1 MEEVQSP
8 PPPERSTST
17 GDAGRLQME
26 EGRQQ
31 PQQQHQR
38 RLARPKFM
46 SGVGAGIP
54 KERLQE
60 MLSTREAIK
69 AIKQRGHNKLKA
81 FAETLPQETQEAA
94 LLHPLI
100 SRVGEN
106 PRHVGRAWAHS
117 AHTPT
122 APPHLAGRRE
132 PKARRQTLGTTAD
145 SAHTPPSAA
154 APFLHHP

>member
-1 MEEVQSP
+1 
-8 PPPERSTST
+8 
-17 GDAGRLQME
+17 ME
-26 EGRQQ
+26 EG
-31 PQQQHQR
+31 QQQQQR
-38 RLARPKFM
+38 PLARPKYRP
-46 SGVGAGIP
+46 GVGQGPWQGIP